1 MILSNNIVFFLSRI
15 AISVGN
21 GKLFFTARQVSRE
34 EMGLPEDWARIEDW
48 IKFEGPV
55 PEAAIDNEIRTKKKN
70 PEVPVLNDY
79 SKKPPI
85 EFWKIFPSNPL
96 PENILTNVLAENLIE
111 LLNENRSL
119 LTDSQFV
126 RGMKAANSLL
136 NGADSCQKGPL
147 PSCHEKNAKKTVLY
161 GEAVTDTVAT
171 WVKKGFASCP
181 FDTPPLDNF
190 RSNCLIAIPQ
200 NNKVCG

>member
-1 MILSNNIVFFLSRI
+1 MGLVV
-15 AISVGN
+15 SVCN
-21 GKLFFTARQVSRE
+21 CYINRLFQSVTEIIFAACPVYRE
-34 EMGLPEDWARIEDW
+34 EMGLPEDWARIESW

-70 PEVPVLNDY
+70 PEIPVLNDY
-79 SKKPPI
+79 SKKPPV

-111 LLNENRSL
+111 LLNEKRNL

-147 PSCHEKNAKKTVLY
+147 PSCLEKNAKKDCFIR
-161 GEAVTDTVAT
+161 G
-171 WVKKGFASCP
+171 S
-181 FDTPPLDNF
+181 
-190 RSNCLIAIPQ
+190 SNGHGR
-200 NNKVCG
+200 NVG